1 MSPCGRWS
9 QRCMRIC
16 CFAVTLGALS
26 GRRSGLAEG
35 LRVSWQ
41 PESLESMFALL
52 VRDVGLEPGA
62 VVSINVSNAKPSKNT
77 VLVILSQDQWERWL
91 DYLPALMQGDDK
103 ISYLI
108 SHARY
113 PLGRELS
120 TRHVICAAASDRYFI
135 GVLNARFEKMMLE
148 GSVSYE
154 NPNGQNL
161 PLQLVH
167 MPTTLALASMAFVLL
182 VQIAALLLST
192 VWFQEAT
199 MLHAL
204 LVVCIALK
212 ALETAFKGSIF
223 MVLARQGESEVWR
236 FQ

>member
-1 MSPCGRWS
+1 
-9 QRCMRIC
+9 
-16 CFAVTLGALS
+16 
-26 GRRSGLAEG
+26 
-35 LRVSWQ
+35 
-41 PESLESMFALL
+41 
-52 VRDVGLEPGA
+52 
-62 VVSINVSNAKPSKNT
+62 
-77 VLVILSQDQWERWL
+77 
-91 DYLPALMQGDDK
+91 
-103 ISYLI
+103 
-108 SHARY
+108 
-113 PLGRELS
+113 
-120 TRHVICAAASDRYFI
+120 HVICAAASDRYFI

-192 VWFQEAT
+192 VWFREAT

-223 MVLARQGESEVWR
+223 IVLARQGESEVWR
-236 FQ
+236 FQVWQLLSRLHETAEIMVLLPFALGWRLLRPRLSVQEQRFIGVAAGLPVTLALLQAWSGLGADGPSPQGIASFNLVFFVVK